1 MAEIISKNGVLVAKK
16 KNKNLNPIIITVFVI
31 LMLYAISLFIILGW
45 GLLTSLKSADDF
57 KFAPDGAG
65 ALGLPTKKWSS
76 EQLAFKNYT
85 IVIAL
90 FRYKPGN
97 FSYFSS
103 IWGEIPNVG
112 DFQYFGDFVFNSIM
126 YAVVCTFVQTFV
138 CMTSA
143 YMCCK
148 YRYKFSYFI
157 YTMLLVI
164 MTIPLIG
171 TGPATIEILQTLGIF
186 DTYFSMILM
195 SANFTGMYFFVYF
208 AFFQGVSTTYMEAAE
223 IDGSSQLMIYLRIMF
238 PLALKMYGTVSLI
251 TFIALWNNYATPLLY
266 YPTKPTL
273 AYAIYHMTNTT
284 DNRDLI
290 GGAADTIDL
299 QEVPARVAGCMIL
312 AIPMIIL
319 FVALK
324 NVILGNLS
332 MGGLKE

>member
-1 MAEIISKNGVLVAKK
+1 MADIVSKNGVLVAKK
-16 KNKNLNPIIITVFVI
+16 KNKNLNPVIITVFVI
-31 LMLYAISLFIILGW
+31 LMLYAITLFIILGW
-45 GLLTSLKSADDF
+45 GLLTSLKSSNDF

-65 ALGLPTKKWSS
+65 ALGLPTKKWSAK
-76 EQLAFKNYT
+76 EIMFGNYLVVFKHIHARGGNY
-85 IVIAL
+85 
-90 FRYKPGN
+90 
-97 FSYFSS
+97 SYISS
-103 IWGEIPNVG
+103 IWGRIENVKG
-112 DFQYFGDFVFNSIM
+112 NTYLGGLVFNSIM
-126 YAVVCTFVQTFV
+126 YSVVCTFVQTFV

-148 YRYKFSYFI
+148 YNYKFSYFI

-171 TGPATIEILQTLGIF
+171 TGPSTLEVLYTLGIF

-208 AFFQGVSTTYMEAAE
+208 AFFQSVSTTYMEAAE

-238 PLALKMYGTVSLI
+238 PLAIKMFGTVCLI
-251 TFIALWNNYATPLLY
+251 SFIALWNNYSVPLLY

-273 AYAIYHMTNTT
+273 AYGIYFMTTTT
-284 DNRDLI
+284 DLRIDDNL
-290 GGAADTIDL
+290 AAMDL
-299 QEVPARVAGCMIL
+299 QEVPSKVACCMIL
-312 AIPMIIL
+312 AIPMMIL